1 MDKRAQIAQQFGSIL
16 GGKSVGQII
25 LFTAQVV
32 SIQGDTCTVNFDGL
46 PITSIR
52 LTPTTTEREETIL
65 LTPAVDSYVLVGSLS
80 GDLNNLCVL
89 AADTLASVELTI
101 GDISVFIDK
110 EGVVLNGGEL
120 GGLVKLDDV
129 TKKINALENQL
140 NQLKNILKAW
150 IPSPNDGGAALKSAI
165 STWASQPI
173 TLTKPADLENK
184 KVKQ

>member
-1 MDKRAQIAQQFGSIL
+1 MNKRAHIAQLL
-16 GGKSVGQII
+16 GDIVGKNRGGLVFFS
-25 LFTAQVV
+25 AQVV
-32 SIQGDTCTVNFDGL
+32 SVQGDTCTVKIDGL
-46 PITSIR
+46 ELSDIR
-52 LTPTTTEREETIL
+52 LTPTTSERDDTLL
-65 LTPAVDSYVLVGSLS
+65 LTPATDSFVLVGSLS

-89 AADTLASVELTI
+89 AADTLASLELTI
-101 GDISVFIDK
+101 GDIGVFIDK

-150 IPSPNDGGAALKSAI
+150 TPAPNDGGAALKGAI
-165 STWASQPI
+165 STWAGNPI
-173 TLTKPADLENK
+173 TITKSSELENL

>member
-1 MDKRAQIAQQFGSIL
+1 MNKRAQIAQLLGDIVGKNRGSL
-16 GGKSVGQII
+16 VFFS
-25 LFTAQVV
+25 AQVV
-32 SIQGDTCTVNFDGL
+32 SVQGDTCTVKIDGL
-46 PITSIR
+46 ELSDIR
-52 LTPTTTEREETIL
+52 LTPTTSERDDTLL
-65 LTPAVDSYVLVGSLS
+65 LTPATDSFVLVGSLS

-89 AADTLASVELTI
+89 AADTLASLELTI
-101 GDISVFIDK
+101 GDIGVFIDK

-150 IPSPNDGGAALKSAI
+150 TPAPNDGGAALKGAI
-165 STWASQPI
+165 STWAGNPI
-173 TLTKPADLENK
+173 TITKSSELENL

>member
-1 MDKRAQIAQQFGSIL
+1 MNKRAQIAQLL
-16 GGKSVGQII
+16 GDIVGKNRGGLVFFS
-25 LFTAQVV
+25 AQVV
-32 SIQGDTCTVNFDGL
+32 SVQGDTCTVKIDELDL
-46 PITSIR
+46 PDVR
-52 LTPTTTEREETIL
+52 LTPTTTQRDETLL
-65 LTPAVDSYVLVGSLS
+65 LTPAIDSFVLVGSLS

-89 AADTLASVELTI
+89 ASDTLASVELTI

-150 IPSPNDGGAALKSAI
+150 TPAPNDGGAALKGAI
-165 STWASQPI
+165 STWAGQPI
-173 TLTKPADLENK
+173 AITKSSDLENK